1 MLSRNT
7 LAGGGIVLLAMFMGF
22 IVWNNYRSQVELR
35 QTSLELFAGYS
46 AKEASNIAN
55 FFSERKNDLDDL
67 SGSREIRAYFEN
79 KDLGMSREYGLWAS
93 QVAMS
98 ELLGRFVAQ
107 KSLDGKR
114 IYRRIAF
121 VDQAGVLLAD
131 NWGVPEDSVRCDI
144 APPAL
149 LNDFVEIM
157 FEKREGGGM
166 NCVLRLPYAFKGVLA
181 GTLLAWLNTDEILSA
196 LMHDFKRVGER
207 EYCFLIYKDR
217 VYSPLHVLPSELT
230 ELADSGGLVPRDRVM
245 HLSLKTEDGSTA
257 KFLATRTLVE
267 GTPFAL
273 VKLVP
278 EELVFGSMAPWKLLL
293 YTVLLALLFLGF
305 GFAFLR
311 ISARNLI
318 LNVQVAETDKNTR
331 RIEEKNRQLEG
342 EVQARKTAEEALRK
356 ANDELENRVRRRTRD
371 LEERTSAL
379 SREVAERREAESVMR
394 YIFNNTHDAIFIHEL
409 GGKIIDVNG
418 RTLELYGVT
427 REEVMTLSIV
437 DDFSAPGSDE
447 KFLADAWERV
457 VEGEEIDFEWVARR
471 PHDGKLFDVKVVLY
485 RVELGGETV
494 VFASVHDISAQKE
507 KLAQQEEHQKFLNT
521 IFEGIGAAI
530 FVFDPKQERTVECNA
545 VGERLLSMK
554 REEILDVSCRAEFR
568 FEGKNRQDLLCPELH
583 DRETYEEGVLYL
595 GDGSTI
601 PVSLH
606 TFDVL
611 IGGKEHLVQVVFNIT
626 DRKTLERKLNISQ
639 KLESIGQ
646 LASGIAHEIN
656 TPIQYVGDSV
666 HFVKESVD
674 DLFKLIGLYEAAVR
688 EGGGVLDDGDGG
700 IAEFKDDMDYEF
712 LVEETPKACDR
723 AQEGVQRV
731 ASIVLAM
738 KNFSHPGE
746 EEAKLVD
753 INKAIENTI
762 MVTRNE
768 WKYAADLETNLD
780 PDLPLVHCF
789 PGGLNQVLLNIII
802 NAGHTIAEK
811 GGEEDRGK
819 ITVSTRQDGKFV
831 EIRITDSGCG
841 IPKENLNKVF
851 DPFFTTKEVGKGTGQ
866 GLAIVHDIVV
876 EKHNGTIDIDSEV
889 GVGTTFI
896 VRLPVDD
903 LPQ

>member
-1 MLSRNT
+1 MLCRNK
-7 LAGGGIVLLAMFMGF
+7 LAGGGIVLLAVFMGF
-22 IVWNNYRSQVELR
+22 IIWNNYRSQVELR
-35 QTSLELFAGYS
+35 QASLEQFAGYS
-46 AKEASNIAN
+46 AKEASSIAN

-79 KDLGMSREYGLWAS
+79 KALGMSREYGLWAS
-93 QVAMS
+93 QVAIS
-98 ELLGRFVAQ
+98 ELLGRFVVQ
-107 KSLDGKR
+107 KNLDGKR

-131 NWGVPEDSVRCDI
+131 NWGVPEDSVRCDVE
-144 APPAL
+144 PPAL
-149 LNDFVEIM
+149 LNDLVEIL

-166 NCVLRLPYAFKGVLA
+166 NCVLRLPYVFKGLMA
-181 GTLLAWLNTDEILSA
+181 GTLLAWLDTDEIMPA
-196 LMHDFKRVGER
+196 LMHDFKRTGGQG
-207 EYCFLIYKDR
+207 YCFLIYKDYI
-217 VYSPLHVLPSELT
+217 YSPLHTLPPGLT
-230 ELADSGGLVPRDRVM
+230 ELAASGGFVSTERVM
-245 HLSLKTEDGSTA
+245 RLSLETEHGSTA
-257 KFLATRTLVE
+257 EFLAAHTTVD
-267 GTPFAL
+267 GTPFTLAQ
-273 VKLVP
+273 LVP
-278 EELVFGSMAPWKLLL
+278 EEQVFGSLAPWKSLL
-293 YTVLLALLFLGF
+293 YTVLLALLFLG
-305 GFAFLR
+305 GSFAILR
-311 ISARNLI
+311 ISSRNLI
-318 LNVQVAETDKNTR
+318 LNFQVAETDKNAR
-331 RIEEKNRQLEG
+331 RIEEKNRQLEA

-356 ANDELENRVRRRTRD
+356 ANDK
-371 LEERTSAL
+371 LEERVQRRTSDLEDRSSAL

-409 GGKIIDVNG
+409 GGEIIDVNG
-418 RTLELYGVT
+418 RMLELYEVT
-427 REEVMTLSIV
+427 REEALTLSII
-437 DDFSAPGSDE
+437 DDFSAPGCDRA
-447 KFLADAWERV
+447 FLDDAWKRV
-457 VEGEEIDFEWVARR
+457 VEGEEMGFEWVARR
-471 PHDGKLFDVKVVLY
+471 PHSGQLFDVEVVLY
-485 RVELGGETV
+485 RVEMGGANV
-494 VFASVHDISAQKE
+494 IFASVYDISAQKQRQ
-507 KLAQQEEHQKFLNT
+507 AQQEEHQEFLNT

-530 FVFDPKQERTVECNA
+530 FVFDPEKGRTVDCNS
-545 VGERLLSMK
+545 VGERMISMK
-554 REEILDVSCRAEFR
+554 REEIIDASCRVKFR
-568 FEGKNRQDLLCPELH
+568 FEGKNRQDLLCPEPH
-583 DRETYEEGVLYL
+583 DRDTYEEGVLHL

-606 TFDVL
+606 TFGVL
-611 IGGKEHLVQVVFNIT
+611 IGGREHLVQVVFNIA
-626 DRKTLERKLNISQ
+626 DRKTLERKLNIAQ

-674 DLFKLIGLYEAAVR
+674 DLFKLIGLYEAAVE
-688 EGGGVLDDGDGG
+688 EGGGVPDNGDGG
-700 IAEFKDDMDYEF
+700 IAEFKGDMDYEF
-712 LVEETPKACDR
+712 VVEETPKACDR
-723 AQEGVQRV
+723 ALEGVQRV

-802 NAGHTIAEK
+802 NAGHAIAEK

-831 EIRITDSGCG
+831 EIRVADTGCG
-841 IPKENLNKVF
+841 IPRENLTKVF